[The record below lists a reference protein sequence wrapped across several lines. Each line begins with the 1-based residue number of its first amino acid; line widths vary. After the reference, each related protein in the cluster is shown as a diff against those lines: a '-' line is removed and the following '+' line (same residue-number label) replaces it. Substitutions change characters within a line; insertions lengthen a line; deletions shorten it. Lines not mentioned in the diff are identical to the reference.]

1 MKARASGTV
10 AATILSGFSW
20 LLTHTVYGVLRIM
33 YRRDMRVVAL
43 FAAVIAAIVLPIV
56 WIF

>member
-1 MKARASGTV
+1 MTRVSGAVV
-10 AATILSGFSW
+10 AALLSGWAW

-33 YRRDMRVVAL
+33 YRRDVRVMAL
-43 FAAVIAAIVLPIV
+43 FAGVIAAIVLLLS